1 MAGVIRPVI
10 GSTAD
15 VCDKC
20 YFSDGSKAYEL
31 GKAYLSNGSTL
42 ELLWEAG
49 GGYFEIEPIFKGAV
63 RFYNNDVGNGKASVE
78 TWTIAENFAA
88 ATQTQSKSL
97 DYCQSGWVFVS
108 GNGAHLYVEEITYDP
123 FKGKGM
129 LYQFNSETNS
139 YELSSD
145 ANGLPLLEEL
155 ASAAVGITVTPVN
168 PSYSY
173 CYDCNP
179 FNGAFSYDGQYLA
192 HLMKYTKSGT
202 STLAI
207 FIFKNNGDSF
217 EYHSH
222 SDISVATTYDI
233 ERVSYSD
240 DLKVCAICT
249 STGLYYIYSAL
260 TDYTY
265 TAIGS
270 KGTSNSNYRRCRV
283 SGDGKYF
290 YYNSSQDVA
299 YLCAINGATIT
310 NVTSTYYPMQVAQKN
325 IMRELADTGVFI
337 PSTNEFVWAGLSG
350 GLYFAIVKDGKYT
363 NFKMIY
369 GGHYNLWGVTRDGK
383 AIATNVTS
391 ATDSK
396 VILKTVTRDSS
407 GLVSNVSGSY
417 QLCTVDS
424 DYTFKLVG

>member
-1 MAGVIRPVI
+1 MRATI
-10 GSTAD
+10 S
-15 VCDKC
+15 
-20 YFSDGSKAYEL
+20 
-31 GKAYLSNGSTL
+31 GKIAEVKNNLAVVGGKIAEVKQVLSVVGGKIVSV
-42 ELLWEAG
+42 WESI
-49 GGYFEIEPIFKGAV
+49 GGYFKNEPIFRGAV
-63 RFYNNDVGNGKASVE
+63 RFYNNDVGNGKASLN
-78 TWTIAENFAA
+78 TWTISENFAT

-97 DYCQSGWVFVS
+97 DYYQSGWVFVS

-123 FKGKGM
+123 HKGKGM
-129 LYQFNSETNS
+129 LYQFNTETNS

-145 ANGLPLLEEL
+145 ASGLPLLEEL
-155 ASAAVGITVTPVN
+155 ASSAVGTTVTPVN

-179 FNGAFSYDGQYLA
+179 FNGSFSYDGQYLA
-192 HLMKYTKSGT
+192 HLMKYNSKM
-202 STLAI
+202 AI
-207 FIFKNNGDSF
+207 FIFKNTGKSI
-217 EYHSH
+217 EYVTH
-222 SDISVATTYDI
+222 SDTSVTATLNI

-260 TDYTY
+260 TGYTY

-299 YLCAINGATIT
+299 YLCAINGTTIT
-310 NVTSTYYPMQVAQKN
+310 DITSTYYPMQVAQQN

-337 PSTNEFVWAGLSG
+337 PSTNEFVWVGLSG

-363 NFKMIY
+363 NFKLIY

-391 ATDSK
+391 STDGK
-396 VILKTVTRDSS
+396 VILKTVTRDSA
-407 GLVSNVSGSY
+407 GLVSSVSGSY
-417 QLCTVDS
+417 QLCTIGG
-424 DYTFKLVG
+424 DYTFKLIG